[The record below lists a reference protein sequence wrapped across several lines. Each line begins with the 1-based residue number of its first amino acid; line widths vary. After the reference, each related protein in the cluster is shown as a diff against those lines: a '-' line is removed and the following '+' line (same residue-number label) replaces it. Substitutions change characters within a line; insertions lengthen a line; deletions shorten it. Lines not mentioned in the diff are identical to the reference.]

1 MDGKGHRKL
10 LLARKENGMG
20 FFYPGNV
27 HKALSDFR
35 FTEHCFIVCGAFA
48 TSAGGGRWDSS
59 VQSGSAGKWDCIK
72 GCMKVLEC
80 IFEWKLLQIWIKM
93 ALKEEVCVWGI

>member
-10 LLARKENGMG
+10 ELARKENGMG

-35 FTEHCFIVCGAFA
+35 FTDHCFIVSGAFA
-48 TSAGGGRWDSS
+48 TSAGGGR
-59 VQSGSAGKWDCIK
+59 
-72 GCMKVLEC
+72 
-80 IFEWKLLQIWIKM
+80 
-93 ALKEEVCVWGI
+93 